1 MRKQQDELLELKR
14 KLADTREELL
24 EAQAGI
30 RQRDAMLQELTD
42 EMNVIYK
49 ILLKEIGDVGK

>member
-1 MRKQQDELLELKR
+1 MRKQQDELLESKR
-14 KLADTREELL
+14 KLADTKEELL